1 MKSEDNIMKK
11 IMPAVIV
18 TAAAV
23 AAAVTYIKRRIDKQ
37 NKVNFIEVEIKPE
50 KTVKHTLKK
59 VGDVAENIVSVGKE
73 ILIETVDTV
82 GDVVEPL
89 LKILQTLGKSLM
101 RLKKAT
107 KKYRKSLLN
116 QKIKVMMKLKK
127 QLTKS
132 KTMMR
137 K

>member
-50 KTVKHTLKK
+50 NCHT
-59 VGDVAENIVSVGKE
+59 
-73 ILIETVDTV
+73 
-82 GDVVEPL
+82 P
-89 LKILQTLGKSLM
+89 
-101 RLKKAT
+101 
-107 KKYRKSLLN
+107 
-116 QKIKVMMKLKK
+116 
-127 QLTKS
+127 
-132 KTMMR
+132 
-137 K
+137 